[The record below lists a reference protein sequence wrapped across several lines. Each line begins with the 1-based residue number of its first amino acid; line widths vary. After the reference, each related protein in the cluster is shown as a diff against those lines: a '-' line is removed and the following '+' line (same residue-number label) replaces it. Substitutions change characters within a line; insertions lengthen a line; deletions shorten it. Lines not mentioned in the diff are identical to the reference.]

1 MKRAKTSMDGGR
13 IDQLALTPEA
23 REQQLIEKAE
33 RLVERRLE
41 DGSAS
46 AQEVCHF
53 LKLASMR
60 ERTERQILEKKVE
73 LLTAQTEALKSA
85 ANMESLYKDAMSMF
99 KKYSGVEDEDYE

>member
-1 MKRAKTSMDGGR
+1 MKRAKTPMDGER

-33 RLVERRLE
+33 RLVEKRLE

-46 AQEVCHF
+46 AQEVVHF
-53 LKLASMR
+53 LRLSTAR
-60 ERTERQILEKKVE
+60 EKTERQILEKKVE

-85 ANMESLYKDAMSMF
+85 ANMETMYKDAMDMF
-99 KKYSGVEDEDYE
+99 RLYNGSYEEEYE